1 MEKNTERIFIANL
14 RAVLRKPV
22 TKRHRVAVMLIRTLV
37 ARHSKTDISN
47 VRIDNELLEEL
58 FKHGGE
64 APLNKIKVKMVTDDK
79 GMVMAMPPEK
89 KAEKPKKAKPAKAA
103 KPAEKKAEPKQEKA
117 PEKEQPKPKFEQ
129 KNVEHLKPKF
139 EQKPAQELR

>member
-14 RAVLRKPV
+14 KDVIRKPV
-22 TKRHRVAVMLIRTLV
+22 TKRQRRSVELIRSLV
-37 ARHSKTDISN
+37 ARHAKCDISN

-58 FKHGGE
+58 FKHGGM
-64 APLNKIKVKMVTDDK
+64 APLHKIKVKIFVDDK
-79 GMVMAMPPEK
+79 GMAFALPPEK

-103 KPAEKKAEPKQEKA
+103 KPAEKKAESKQEKA

-129 KNVEHLKPKF
+129 KNVEQSKPKF
-139 EQKPAQELR
+139 EQKAAQLK

>member
-1 MEKNTERIFIANL
+1 MEKNTERIFVANL

-79 GMVMAMPPEK
+79 GMVTAMPPEK
-89 KAEKPKKAKPAKAA
+89 KAEKPKKAKAA

-129 KNVEHLKPKF
+129 KNVEHSKAKF